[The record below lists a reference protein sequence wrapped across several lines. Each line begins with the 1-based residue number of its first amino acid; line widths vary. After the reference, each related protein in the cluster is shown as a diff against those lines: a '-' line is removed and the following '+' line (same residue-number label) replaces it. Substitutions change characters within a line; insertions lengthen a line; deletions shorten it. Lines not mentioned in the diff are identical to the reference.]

1 MIKKVDKLKIMW
13 YYVIV
18 VERYDVEPRLTSTDD
33 NHTIIQN
40 ITTTKVNTLSTM
52 ILIYK
57 IRTKFKSRIRRMS
70 DVNE

>member
-13 YYVIV
+13 YYIIV
-18 VERYDVEPRLTSTDD
+18 VERYDIEPRLTSTDD

-40 ITTTKVNTLSTM
+40 ITTTKVNALSTM

-57 IRTKFKSRIRRMS
+57 IRTKFKSRIRQKS

>member
-18 VERYDVEPRLTSTDD
+18 VERYDIEPRLTSTDD

-57 IRTKFKSRIRRMS
+57 IRT
-70 DVNE
+70 N

>member
-18 VERYDVEPRLTSTDD
+18 VERYGIEPRLTSTDD

-57 IRTKFKSRIRRMS
+57 IRTNLNHAS
-70 DVNE
+70 DECQM